1 MDMTTS
7 REGRRDG
14 DEGVAVPTAEAA
26 RSVEMLHRGIVGTHR
41 GTGVT
46 AEQNIS
52 EPCRHT
58 WRASGIAGE
67 MGH

>member
-14 DEGVAVPTAEAA
+14 DEGVAVPAAEAA

-41 GTGVT
+41 GTGVQQSKILVNPVGT
-46 AEQNIS
+46 PGGPQE
-52 EPCRHT
+52 
-58 WRASGIAGE
+58 
-67 MGH
+67 